1 MLNHPRCGSFGLE
14 QGYSSNAGLPPSVVV
29 GAMYGFSGGA
39 LLKDVEKARQEM
51 DQVNAQLGATRRQAM
66 ARAARQREKAELRSA
81 LAGKKRLLSAA
92 AKGSVLRLNRGHGED
107 SARAADEALITATF
121 RKFDV
126 DGSGSIDVAELGDA
140 LQMVLGK
147 RPNRETVKQLF
158 AIADTDGN
166 GTLDFEE
173 FSQLARKGELV
184 NRKLLNPKYRFLMQ
198 ARHERAAER
207 DAQAAALAAKKAQ
220 IEEAGR
226 RIDETRAEWELVCA
240 ARRRENAAEHRR
252 AMAAKA
258 AWLAERDRSGLH
270 RQAMAAKRRAANLRT
285 YRKNATTG
293 SDAVRAKRALALQGT
308 LYDVCRTTMHLVGED
323 DHRKRVTTKL
333 GLDQQRYYVGSR
345 QDEETLRKSES
356 WRQPHA
362 AAYFG
367 ESLVGES
374 SIFGASADVLTAAG
388 PAPSAEAAP
397 SRDGDA
403 VALPAP
409 PRSPLGSPGGFDP
422 AASVSF
428 HPSVQFNDLAASSV
442 LSPNPLFDPLASASV
457 LSPMPR

>member
-1 MLNHPRCGSFGLE
+1 
-14 QGYSSNAGLPPSVVV
+14 
-29 GAMYGFSGGA
+29 MYGFSGGA

-240 ARRRENAAEHRR
+240 RGAGRTPRSTGGPWRPRPPGSRSGTGRACTARPWPRSGARRTCGPIAKTRRLARTPSARSARWLYRARSTTSAARPCTSW
-252 AMAAKA
+252 A
-258 AWLAERDRSGLH
+258 
-270 RQAMAAKRRAANLRT
+270 RT
-285 YRKNATTG
+285 TTG
-293 SDAVRAKRALALQGT
+293 SA
-308 LYDVCRTTMHLVGED
+308 
-323 DHRKRVTTKL
+323 
-333 GLDQQRYYVGSR
+333 
-345 QDEETLRKSES
+345 
-356 WRQPHA
+356 
-362 AAYFG
+362 
-367 ESLVGES
+367 
-374 SIFGASADVLTAAG
+374 
-388 PAPSAEAAP
+388 
-397 SRDGDA
+397 
-403 VALPAP
+403 
-409 PRSPLGSPGGFDP
+409 
-422 AASVSF
+422 
-428 HPSVQFNDLAASSV
+428 
-442 LSPNPLFDPLASASV
+442 
-457 LSPMPR
+457 